1 MADPIAFVEAAYAKA
16 ADEAEWLERLARA
29 ALPLLHEGKGL
40 LAFVYDTRE
49 PEWVNIGAVSAVG
62 FDPTLAGGLLNAPV
76 DRGDETRSMV
86 RIFRSMLAT
95 TARKELPRTPPTLR
109 RLFNGGLSAAGLS
122 DARIVNPTDPSRLGV
137 AFVAPTVDRSH
148 WRARE
153 VHRWTQLAA
162 HVAAGLR
169 IQRLR
174 RQLSDAQ
181 RGGLCEAILRP
192 DGHLEHAETSARGA
206 RARAALRRG
215 ALALERARG
224 PLRRG
229 DADEA
234 LAMWEGLV
242 AGRWSL
248 VDHFDSDGRR
258 YLMAHRNDPDAPDLR
273 GLTLRE
279 RQVVGYA
286 GAGHSNKIIA
296 YELGLTLSTVAG
308 HLARARAKLGLPSL
322 AAIREMLA
330 VLPPPSRVTTRGHR
344 P

>member
-86 RIFRSMLAT
+86 RIFAACSPRPLKGAPANAT
-95 TARKELPRTPPTLR
+95 DFATPVQRRALGRGALR
-109 RLFNGGLSAAGLS
+109 RPHRERDGSVTAGRRLCRSRRSIAVTGARAKCTGGLSS
-122 DARIVNPTDPSRLGV
+122 PRTWPSVSALK
-137 AFVAPTVDRSH
+137 
-148 WRARE
+148 
-153 VHRWTQLAA
+153 
-162 HVAAGLR
+162 
-169 IQRLR
+169 RLR

-181 RGGLCEAILRP
+181 RGGLVRSDRRP

-296 YELGLTLSTVAG
+296 YESV
-308 HLARARAKLGLPSL
+308 
-322 AAIREMLA
+322 
-330 VLPPPSRVTTRGHR
+330 
-344 P
+344 